1 MITLLATAAVL
12 SCNEAQRLINR
23 VNPEF
28 FTRRE
33 YKEVI
38 HVIKDAAPKR
48 CRHRLTDK
56 RHRTLRTIYRHNY
69 PVWVR
74 RPYYDHPGYRPGWR
88 PPSIVFYGPEPS
100 LTFRF

>member
-23 VNPEF
+23 VNPEL

-33 YKEVI
+33 YKDIVR
-38 HVIKDAAPKR
+38 VIKDHSPNR
-48 CRHRLTDK
+48 CKLTDN
-56 RHRTLRTIYRHNY
+56 RHLAPRRAHDHRYPIY
-69 PVWVR
+69 VR
-74 RPYYDHPGYRPGWR
+74 RPYYQHPGYRPGWR
-88 PPSIVFYGPEPS
+88 SPSVVFFGPEPS